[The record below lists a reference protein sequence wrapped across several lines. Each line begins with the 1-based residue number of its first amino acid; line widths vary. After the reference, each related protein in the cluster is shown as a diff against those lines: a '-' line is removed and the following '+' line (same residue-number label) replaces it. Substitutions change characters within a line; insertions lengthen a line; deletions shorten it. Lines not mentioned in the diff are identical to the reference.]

1 MKMKNWKMFPVGRML
16 ITRAR
21 VLKDSP
27 LFILIFWAASLFPL
41 PSMLLLGPW
50 RSSLHSALPKE
61 FIRANGIV
69 SPMEGIPYVK
79 I

>member
-1 MKMKNWKMFPVGRML
+1 MKNWKMFPVGRTL
-16 ITRAR
+16 ITGAG

-27 LFILIFWAASLFPL
+27 LFILIFWAASPFPL
-41 PSMLLLGPW
+41 PSTRLLGPQ

-69 SPMEGIPYVK
+69 SPMEDIPYVK